1 MKILKLG
8 QQIGGANSPSGA
20 AWLPSDE
27 SSLEAWYSRN
37 VGIALNGSDVEQW
50 ADSSSNSHDMV
61 QGTATEQ
68 PAFSAGV
75 LTFDSADTNNL
86 QTTSQISLPDEF
98 TIGFIANPTAYN
110 NVILGDN
117 TTSNEFFKYS
127 ATDRFLIKIDGSAK
141 TFSLDSGSF
150 EDDYLVVTRDA
161 SNRIRLW
168 KNGVIQVDEENLSGV
183 ADIDAIGVRA
193 TDVNPFNGTIEEIE
207 IFTTESDAL
216 TANINTYLSSL

>member
-1 MKILKLG
+1 M
-8 QQIGGANSPSGA
+8 
-20 AWLPSDE
+20 PSDE

-37 VGIALNGSDVEQW
+37 VGITLNGSDVSQW

-61 QGTATEQ
+61 QATATEQ

-150 EDDYLVVTRDA
+150 GDDYIVVTRDA

-207 IFTTESDAL
+207 IFTSESAAL